1 MARHCA
7 ADELCVECDPSLCH
21 LSVSLE
27 WPDVS
32 HRVRPFYRPPWPP
45 PPGCPCSGSDAC
57 AEGVLARAEVGRYRP
72 RASLVRECA
81 LRTSPLRRRSGP
93 ASFCQGA
100 GAVSYTTASSAARA
114 PTIPLGR
121 PRGRRSVVKC
131 FSAQS
136 VASLSTGLI
145 AADRAASSA
154 SMGTLSLTS
163 LSPLELDDVSD
174 SKCLSKITLSP
185 GSWL

>member
-7 ADELCVECDPSLCH
+7 AGELCVECGPSLCH

-45 PPGCPCSGSDAC
+45 PPGCPRSGPDAC
-57 AEGVLARAEVGRYRP
+57 AESVLARAEVGRYRA

-81 LRTSPLRRRSGP
+81 LRTSPRRRRSGP

-100 GAVSYTTASSAARA
+100 GAVSYLRRLQPHALQPFLSAVLADDGV
-114 PTIPLGR
+114 L
-121 PRGRRSVVKC
+121 SKC

-136 VASLSTGLI
+136 AASFSTGLT

-163 LSPLELDDVSD
+163 LSPLELDNVSD
-174 SKCLSKITLSP
+174 S
-185 GSWL
+185 